1 MFIHLFTCFH
11 HLISWN
17 PATTIRRRSLLN
29 AHKEIFQIV
38 KHEEDEDV
46 VVKEYYGHI
55 LLKKEGISW
64 SKDLERRPV
73 PFVVVLEQVH
83 FGVLPHSTI
92 SLVVVLILI
101 LVVGLLF
108 IVPCFEKYI
117 FDGGSGGGGGGGG
130 GGDRSAK
137 QR

>member
-1 MFIHLFTCFH
+1 M
-11 HLISWN
+11 
-17 PATTIRRRSLLN
+17 N

-117 FDGGSGGGGGGGG
+117 FDGGSGGGGGG
-130 GGDRSAK
+130 DRSVK